1 MTQSL
6 ASGDIVAEARY
17 AISRERNLRIPMPDG
32 TTLAADLFRPDAPGR
47 FPVVIEYLPYRKND
61 TTWHGWFGHRYLA
74 ERGYASVRIDVRGT
88 GDSEGTALDEYC
100 PQEQL
105 DGVAAIAWLAE
116 QPWSTGAV
124 GMFGTSYGG
133 FNSLQ
138 VAMHRPPALKAIC
151 PMYFTDNRYSD
162 DCHYKGG
169 TLQMLYDVGTYGLS
183 MVGRNML
190 PPRPDLVGE
199 AWPGIWEAHL
209 QNEPWLLR
217 WLAHPTLDDQW
228 RQGSLCENYAAIE
241 CATYLIGGWRDGYT
255 NCTLRTFANLDC
267 PKKALIGPWLH
278 VQPHVGRPGPRID
291 HFREMTRFYDYW
303 LKGID
308 NGIMDEPPL
317 AIYVQQ
323 YDPPAANRAMTSG
336 FWRHEAAW
344 PLARGRD
351 EALVLAPG
359 RLQDD
364 DSGGEPS
371 SETMHYHPSVGT
383 AFGMFSAGSPLVLP
397 ADQRG
402 EEAYSAVYT
411 GAVLTAPLEILG
423 RPRLIIRVDSDAE
436 VIAFVA
442 RLCDVAPDGS
452 SALVTKGIL
461 NATHRDSDSD
471 PSPLMP
477 GQEYELTIAL
487 DATSWLFEPG
497 HRLRLSISNADFPNA
512 WPTPTLAASRLHL
525 GGDQPSR
532 LILPVVGEVT
542 EPLPAPRFAPS
553 PFPLADEPAAE
564 PRPWRVTRDLTRE
577 RTELT
582 IEGSGTSEPDPGYI
596 LESSSVATASVDERN
611 PAHAWMRGHQVERY
625 RWPGQTIELQSRG
638 EIASTETA
646 FNVTLHVAITV
657 DGLPH
662 IQRRWVAS
670 CPRHLL

>member
-1 MTQSL
+1 M
-6 ASGDIVAEARY
+6 
-17 AISRERNLRIPMPDG
+17 RIPMPDG
-32 TTLAADLFRPDAPGR
+32 TTLAADMFRPDAPGR

-61 TTWHGWFGHRYLA
+61 TTWQGWFGHRYLA
-74 ERGYASVRIDVRGT
+74 ERGFASVRIDVRGT

-190 PPRPDLVGE
+190 PPRPDLLGE
-199 AWPGIWEAHL
+199 AWSGIWEEHL
-209 QNEPWLLR
+209 RNEPWLLR

-255 NCTLRTFANLDC
+255 NCTLRTFANLQC

-291 HFREMTRFYDYW
+291 HFRETTRFYDYW

-323 YDPPAANRAMTSG
+323 YDPPAASRAMTSG
-336 FWRHEAAW
+336 FWRHESSW
-344 PLARGRD
+344 PLARGR
-351 EALVLAPG
+351 EETLVLSPG

-371 SETMHYHPSVGT
+371 IETMHYHPSVGT

-423 RPRLIIRVDSDAE
+423 CPRLILRVDSDAE
-436 VIAFVA
+436 VIAFAA

-452 SALVTKGIL
+452 SALITKGIL

-471 PSPLMP
+471 PSPLVP

-525 GGDQPSR
+525 GGDHPSR

-553 PFPLADEPAAE
+553 PFPLTDDPAEE
-564 PRPWRVTRDLTRE
+564 PRPWRVTHDLMRE
-577 RTELT
+577 RTEVT
-582 IEGSGTSEPDPGYI
+582 IEGSGTGQPVLGYI

-611 PAHAWMRGHQVERY
+611 PAHAWVRGHQVERY

-638 EIASTETA
+638 EIGSTETA
-646 FNVTLHVAITV
+646 FNVTLQVAITV

-670 CPRHLL
+670 YPRHLL